1 MKYCL
6 SLCACVSVLWVCVC
20 VHAQLLPP
28 VSFLICLFLSNMWSV
43 PRFKKL
49 YCCRCAF
56 HLRWKP
62 QWAYRTAEPE
72 LNRSDVR
79 RDIFERCILAT
90 SLPSTVIVSPRR
102 GIMCQSDKISPVVGS
117 LFRCVVWTVVRNHFQ
132 VGWCDVWQERC
143 FNFPFLCRNLLSF
156 HFLWVQGILNSLL

>member
-1 MKYCL
+1 MLSWATVIVCCNVYSLRNIAFRRVRACRCYVYVRVCTRGSSRLCL
-6 SLCACVSVLWVCVC
+6 S
-20 VHAQLLPP
+20 
-28 VSFLICLFLSNMWSV
+28 SFASSCQTCDQC
-43 PRFKKL
+43 RDFKKL
-49 YCCRCAF
+49 WCRRCAP

-62 QWAYRTAEPE
+62 RWARRTAEPE

-79 RDIFERCILAT
+79 RGIFERRILAT

-102 GIMCQSDKISPVVGS
+102 GNMCQSDKINPVVGS

-143 FNFPFLCRNLLSF
+143 FSQFPF
-156 HFLWVQGILNSLL
+156 SL